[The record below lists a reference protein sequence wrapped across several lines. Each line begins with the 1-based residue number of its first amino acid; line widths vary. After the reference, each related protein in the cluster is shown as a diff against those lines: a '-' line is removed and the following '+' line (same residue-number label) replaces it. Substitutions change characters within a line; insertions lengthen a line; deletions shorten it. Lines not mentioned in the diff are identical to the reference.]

1 MAVTAN
7 QAIAIWTIT
16 GHTLYARTWDN
27 GETFWLCQQVAGTP
41 GGAEDTFVV
50 REPQMLA
57 GSSLQW
63 LSGYNTTT
71 GPALAPEF
79 QKHQYPGEANTT
91 TTRSNNGLGKG
102 YPLNFTIPAGYA
114 KSTNGEP
121 EVVKANTNATKAAA
135 ASNKTDAQGNPVTQT
150 FFQKFKF
157 WIIGGAVAVVGV
169 VVYVVTRKKGKKRQ

>member
-57 GSSLQW
+57 GSSLNGCQVITPLQDQHW
-63 LSGYNTTT
+63 LPSFRNTSIRVRQTPQLHVQTT
-71 GPALAPEF
+71 
-79 QKHQYPGEANTT
+79 
-91 TTRSNNGLGKG
+91 
-102 YPLNFTIPAGYA
+102 
-114 KSTNGEP
+114 
-121 EVVKANTNATKAAA
+121 V
-135 ASNKTDAQGNPVTQT
+135 
-150 FFQKFKF
+150 
-157 WIIGGAVAVVGV
+157 
-169 VVYVVTRKKGKKRQ
+169 